1 MQATLAKVRFL
12 YVEFVQHHLQNIS
25 NTSVEKFLKA
35 MTPHFSKAIFLKDNT
50 QFDISSSEKELV
62 KHLKTLEKNNV
73 ADDILFTK

>member
-1 MQATLAKVRFL
+1 VP
-12 YVEFVQHHLQNIS
+12 HHLQNVS
-25 NTSVEKFLKA
+25 NTSVVKFLKTI
-35 MTPHFSKAIFLKDNT
+35 TPHFSKAIFLKDNT